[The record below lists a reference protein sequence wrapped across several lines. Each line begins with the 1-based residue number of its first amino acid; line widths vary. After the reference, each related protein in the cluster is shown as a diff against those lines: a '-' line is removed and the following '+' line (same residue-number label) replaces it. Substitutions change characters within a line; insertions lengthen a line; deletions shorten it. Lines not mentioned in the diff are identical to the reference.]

1 MPGSN
6 EVLVSRNIYSES
18 DFNELFPLSVRELDR
33 YHWTPLSLAKKAAA
47 FLAPDE
53 GVRVLDIGSGVGKF
67 CLAAACYF
75 PHAFYYGVEQRKWL
89 WDYAE
94 AARVQLRLEN
104 VCFIHGN
111 FTQLDLR
118 NFDSFYFYNSFYENL
133 SGINKIDDSI
143 EYSVELYNYYS
154 RYLFKQLRQKPKGT
168 RLCTLCSSEDEVPPD
183 FHVVGVDMND
193 LLKFWIKV

>member
-1 MPGSN
+1 MPGIN
-6 EVLVSRNIYSES
+6 EVLVSRNIYSET
-18 DFNELFPLSVRELDR
+18 DFNGLYPLSVRELDR
-33 YHWTPLSLAKKAAA
+33 YHWTSLSLAKKAAG
-47 FLAPDE
+47 FLVPD
-53 GVRVLDIGSGVGKF
+53 GRVKVLDIGSGAGKF
-67 CLAAACYF
+67 CLAAACYY
-75 PHAFYYGVEQRKWL
+75 PDALYYGVEQRRWL
-89 WDYAE
+89 RDHAE
-94 AARVQLRLEN
+94 AARIRLGLEN
-104 VCFIHGN
+104 VRFIHGN

-154 RYLFKQLRQKPKGT
+154 RYLFRQLRQKPRGT

-183 FHVVGVDMND
+183 YHVVGTDMDD

>member
-1 MPGSN
+1 MPGIN

-18 DFNELFPLSVRELDR
+18 DFNQLYPLSVRELDR

-47 FLAPDE
+47 FLTPQK

-75 PHAFYYGVEQRKWL
+75 PDAFYYGVEQRKWL
-89 WDYAE
+89 CDYAE
-94 AARVQLRLEN
+94 AAREQLCLEN
-104 VCFIHGN
+104 VRFVHGN

-154 RYLFKQLRQKPKGT
+154 LYLFKQLMQKPKGT
-168 RLCTLCSSEDEVPPD
+168 RLCTLCSSEDEVPSD
-183 FHVVGVDMND
+183 FHVVGTDMND